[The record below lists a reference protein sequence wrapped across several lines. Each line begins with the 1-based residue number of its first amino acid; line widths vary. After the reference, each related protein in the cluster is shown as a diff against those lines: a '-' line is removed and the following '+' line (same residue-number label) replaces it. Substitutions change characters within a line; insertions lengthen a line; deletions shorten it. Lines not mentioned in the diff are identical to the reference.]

1 MYGKLFWMT
10 FIGDAGESMSNNT
23 LIRGT
28 MLLTAATFLSKFLGM
43 IYVIP
48 FNALVGTTGG
58 TLYGF
63 AYTPYNILISI
74 STVGVP
80 LAVSKFVSKYNSLG
94 DYETGIRIYKAGLGL
109 MLATGFVAFLALFT
123 SADWLAQFMLD
134 RREDAKAINVSDIAM
149 VLKLISF
156 ALIIIPAM
164 SLSRG
169 FFQGYQSMGPT
180 AISTVV
186 EQIVRI
192 VFVLASGFI
201 ILKIYNGSIA
211 LAVGY
216 ATFAAFIG
224 ALASAAVLLYYW
236 RKRKPYIE
244 NQRAMQ
250 ETVHKLPLKAMFKE
264 LLMYA
269 GPFVLVGLATPL
281 YQLVDQF
288 TFARA
293 MAAIGEYDVFEVY
306 YSAINVYGHK
316 LVLIPVTIATGLSLA
331 IIPAMTK
338 TFTEGDQKGL
348 FRQIT
353 QALQVIAVVV
363 IPAAAGL
370 ATLSKPA
377 YAALYGLKDID
388 LTGSV
393 LAWYAPVALLFA
405 LFTVSAAILQG
416 INQQSFAVVSLSAG
430 LLMKIIFN
438 VQLIHIFGAK
448 GAIFGTALA
457 VGIACVLNLYR
468 VHKSVGYSFKPI
480 LKITALVLLF
490 TIVMSEVILLL
501 RWIISFFT
509 IVESGR
515 ISAIFILFIGVAIGG
530 LVYLFLGY
538 KSTLLQRVLGDRV
551 NILSRIF
558 GK

>member
-1 MYGKLFWMT
+1 
-10 FIGDAGESMSNNT
+10 MSNNNT

-48 FNALVGTTGG
+48 FNALVGATGG
-58 TLYGF
+58 ALYGF

-94 DYETGIRIYKAGLGL
+94 DYETGIRIYKTGLKL
-109 MLATGFVAFLALFT
+109 MLATGFLAFLVLFT
-123 SADWLAQFMLD
+123 SSHWLAEHMLTQQNKTGITVD
-134 RREDAKAINVSDIAM
+134 EISM

-192 VFVLASGFI
+192 AFVLIAAFI
-201 ILKIYNGSIA
+201 ILKIYKGSVA

-224 ALASAAVLLYYW
+224 ALASCVVLFYYW
-236 RKRKPYIE
+236 TKRKPYIE
-244 NQRAMQ
+244 EQRAKQ
-250 ETVHKLPLKAMFKE
+250 DTIHKLPLRAMFKE

-288 TFARA
+288 TFSRA
-293 MAAIGEYDVFEVY
+293 MAAIGQSEVFEIY

-316 LVLIPVTIATGLSLA
+316 LVLIPVTLATGLSLA

-338 TFTEGDQKGL
+338 TFTERNQAGL
-348 FRQIT
+348 HRQIT
-353 QALQVIAVVV
+353 QALQIIVVLV
-363 IPAAAGL
+363 VPAAAGL

-377 YAALYGLKDID
+377 YASLYGLANID

-416 INQQSFAVVSLSAG
+416 INQQSFAVISLSAG

-438 VQLIHIFGAK
+438 IQLIHIFGAK

-457 VGIACVLNLYR
+457 VGTAVILNLYR
-468 VHKSVGYSFKPI
+468 IHKSVGYSYKPVF
-480 LKITALVLLF
+480 KITMLVLLF
-490 TIVMSEVILLL
+490 TLIMSEVVIILKWL
-501 RWIISFFT
+501 ISFFT
-509 IVESGR
+509 VVENG
-515 ISAIFILFIGVAIGG
+515 ILSAIFILLAEVVVGG
-530 LVYLFLGY
+530 LIYLWLGY